1 MAGAGVAASAS
12 VPGRA
17 ALVAILLLAGC
28 ALGPADPPAITAAE
42 FQRWHEIKA
51 ANGPTFSGNPAWRA
65 HVEWVEQAL
74 RERGVV
80 ALERD
85 RFTYPRWWTSDDR
98 ATQDWQLTID
108 GIDVPVASYWAYSG
122 STPDAGV
129 TAPLVLWDDKRAGD
143 MAPGSIVVFT
153 IPALGDPPPPMFA
166 PAGHEFATSD
176 LDGIDRRL
184 TTNHWYQ
191 VNYAT
196 RFGGLGD
203 KLGKVQAA
211 GGLVLFDM
219 GFGRADGIYTFPLL
233 KPGEVGVPGLYLDR
247 DAGARV
253 RAAAMAGRQ
262 ATLRLKARREET
274 ETWFLSGL
282 LPGRSYGTP
291 DDELVLMITHT
302 DGPNLTQENGAL
314 AIVAL
319 VQELSR
325 VPREQRRRSVLVVL
339 DPQHYMPGRHR
350 VDWFARH
357 PSLAARIVASV
368 GVEQLGQREYAEQ
381 GAAFVQTGQPEITVI
396 FSQDSPQL
404 IAAARSAIVD
414 VGLPRTELRVPA
426 HKGQGRW
433 TGLGDIAVERG
444 WPAYGMNTE
453 MSAYWSTRPGI
464 ESFDAELAVKQLE
477 LLRRLTWTLISA
489 EPGSPGPL

>member
-1 MAGAGVAASAS
+1 MHPEAARR
-12 VPGRA
+12 RA
-17 ALVAILLLAGC
+17 AIAGTLLLASC
-28 ALGPADPPAITAAE
+28 VLSPAGPPAVTARD

-51 ANGPTFSGNPAWRA
+51 ANGPTFSGSPAWRA

-80 ALERD
+80 ALDRD
-85 RFTYPRWWTSDDR
+85 RFTYPRWWTDDDR
-98 ATQDWQLTID
+98 AAGDWQLTID
-108 GIDVPVASYWAYSG
+108 GTDVPVASYWAYSG
-122 STPDAGV
+122 STPDEGV
-129 TAPLVLWDDKRAGD
+129 TAPLVLWGDKRGDDKRASD
-143 MAPGSIVVFT
+143 IEPGSIVVFD
-153 IPALGDPPPPMFA
+153 IPGLGDPPPPMFA

-184 TTNHWYQ
+184 ATDHWYQ

-203 KLGKVQAA
+203 KLRKVRAA

-233 KPGEVGVPGLYLDR
+233 KAGEVGVPGLYLDR

-253 RAAAMAGRQ
+253 RAAAEAGRR
-262 ATLRLKARREET
+262 ATLRLKARREDT
-274 ETWFLSGL
+274 ETWFLSGV
-282 LPGRSYGTP
+282 LPGRNHGTP
-291 DDELVLMITHT
+291 DDEFVLLITHT
-302 DGPNLTQENGAL
+302 DGPNLSQENGGL

-319 VQELSR
+319 VQELAR
-325 VPREQRRRSVLVVL
+325 VPKEQRRRSVLLVL
-339 DPQHYMPGRHR
+339 DPQHYMPGRHL

-381 GAAFVQTGQPEITVI
+381 GAAFVPTGQPEITVI
-396 FSQDSPQL
+396 FSQDDPRL
-404 IAAARSAIVD
+404 IKMARDAIVAG
-414 VGLPRTELRVPA
+414 GLPRTELRVPA

-433 TGLGDIAVERG
+433 IGLGDIAVERG
-444 WPAYGMNTE
+444 WPAFGINTE

-464 ESFDAELAVKQLE
+464 ESFDAELAVQQVE
-477 LLRRLTWTLISA
+477 VLRRLTWNLMTA
-489 EPGSPGPL
+489 EHERRGPL